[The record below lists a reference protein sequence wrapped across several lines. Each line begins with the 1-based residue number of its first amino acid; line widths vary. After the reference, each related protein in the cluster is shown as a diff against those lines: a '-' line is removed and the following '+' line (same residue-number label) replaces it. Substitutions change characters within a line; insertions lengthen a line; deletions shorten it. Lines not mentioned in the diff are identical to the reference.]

1 MVPSV
6 FGFRVPILT
15 YRLFLACP
23 YMLDLW
29 EIGVEWGRGIFTTP
43 PIFNIYDSKKV
54 KTISYALFICE
65 IFDV

>member
-1 MVPSV
+1 MVSSV

-23 YMLDLW
+23 YMLDLR
-29 EIGVEWGRGIFTTP
+29 EIGEEWGRGIFTTP
-43 PIFNIYDSKKV
+43 PILNIYDSKKV
-54 KTISYALFICE
+54 KTILYALFICE